1 MRDPSEWCTMIKKA
15 TFKEL
20 LDKDKTVSI
29 HTRNLQI
36 LVTEMFKV
44 NIGESPSIMHETF

>member
-1 MRDPSEWCTMIKKA
+1 MRDHFEWYTMIKKA

-20 LDKDKTVSI
+20 LDKDKTLSM

-36 LVTEMFKV
+36 LVT
-44 NIGESPSIMHETF
+44 